1 LVFSSFRLSRT
12 FSSPRQGLQGFRTT
26 RPPVPED
33 TTAREVCWLAAE
45 EKKRKKDE
53 EKKRKK
59 DEEKKRKKDEAKKR
73 ACKRMVA
80 RDSLKKRSRAQA
92 REGLPL
98 EASPSTEEE
107 EDDDD
112 DDEGM
117 EVRAGFSPKVGP
129 GPRQPR

>member
-1 LVFSSFRLSRT
+1 
-12 FSSPRQGLQGFRTT
+12 
-26 RPPVPED
+26 
-33 TTAREVCWLAAE
+33 VCWLAA
-45 EKKRKKDE
+45 E

-80 RDSLKKRSRAQA
+80 RDSLEKRSRTQA
-92 REGLPL
+92 REVLPL

-129 GPRQPR
+129 GLRQPR